1 MPTDPLANLLAGT
14 PLAKKNNRGGP
25 SMRNQI
31 KSASNKARVI
41 KLHEVAIKKV
51 KNAKNAHKLKINGKM
66 TNAQFNKLY
75 NEAMSAAKNA
85 LNAANRFVTPR

>member
-1 MPTDPLANLLAGT
+1 MPDPFANLLAGT
-14 PLAKKNNRGGP
+14 PLAKKNNKGGP

-51 KNAKNAHKLKINGKM
+51 KNAKKAHKFKINGKI
-66 TNAQFNKLY
+66 TNTQFNKIY
-75 NEAMSAAKNA
+75 NEAMSAAKSA
-85 LNAANRFVTPR
+85 LNAANKFVTPR

>member
-14 PLAKKNNRGGP
+14 PLAKKTNRGGP

-31 KSASNKARVI
+31 KSASNKARII
-41 KLHEVAIKKV
+41 KLHEVAMKKV
-51 KNAKNAHKLKINGKM
+51 KNAKTAHKLKMNGKM
-66 TNAQFNKLY
+66 TNTEFNKIY